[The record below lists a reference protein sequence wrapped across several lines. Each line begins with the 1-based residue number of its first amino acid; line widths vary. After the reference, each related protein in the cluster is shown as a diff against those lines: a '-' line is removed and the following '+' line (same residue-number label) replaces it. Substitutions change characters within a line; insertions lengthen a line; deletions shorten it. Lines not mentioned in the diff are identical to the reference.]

1 MAKAGDKIFMCN
13 FFFGGEG
20 GGAKTPHLLGDIIN
34 DRFLTSYFDARKIT
48 VYFLSWNP
56 EN

>member
-1 MAKAGDKIFMCN
+1 MCN
-13 FFFGGEG
+13 FFLG
-20 GGAKTPHLLGDIIN
+20 GGWGAKNPHLLGDIIN
-34 DRFLTSYFDARKIT
+34 DRFLTSYFDAGKIT

>member
-20 GGAKTPHLLGDIIN
+20 GGAKNPHLLGHIIN